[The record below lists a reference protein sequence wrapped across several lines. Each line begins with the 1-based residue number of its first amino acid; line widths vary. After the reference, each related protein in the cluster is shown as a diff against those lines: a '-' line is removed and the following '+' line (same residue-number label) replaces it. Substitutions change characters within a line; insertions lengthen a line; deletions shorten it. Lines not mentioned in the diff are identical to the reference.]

1 MFGNNFSLSLT
12 MQSSRCTRAPGKPA
26 SIKMV
31 SLTHSVSSS
40 SLGFSRRVV
49 AVDMVWQVFDN
60 VHWHHWS
67 LLQVHHSRPSHIIV
81 KQDFI

>member
-49 AVDMVWQVFDN
+49 AVDMVWQIKEWEGDMLISYTLFVD
-60 VHWHHWS
+60 
-67 LLQVHHSRPSHIIV
+67 I
-81 KQDFI
+81 